1 LGGLVALQPNW
12 RVLNQRGEHA
22 RAGNEDRSG
31 TLTRVTDSSYGISY
45 DVEAVHLPHLMKLFA
60 SAWWTTERTEAET
73 RGILAG
79 SDVVV
84 TVVDRPAERLVGF
97 ARVLTDRT
105 YLAVVLDVIVAA
117 EVRGEGVGAM
127 VMNAVLAHP
136 WVAGV
141 RSVELV
147 CQPDLVA
154 FYERWGFTQRVGR
167 SRLMRR
173 TTDASLTDQ
182 ALGD

>member
-1 LGGLVALQPNW
+1 MTHP
-12 RVLNQRGEHA
+12 
-22 RAGNEDRSG
+22 
-31 TLTRVTDSSYGISY
+31 SYQISY
-45 DVEAVHLPHLMKLFA
+45 DVAAVPVPRLMELFA
-60 SAWWTTERTEAET
+60 STWWAAGRTETQT
-73 RGILAG
+73 RAILAG

-84 TVVDRPAERLVGF
+84 TVVRRQSTPLAGF

-117 EVRGEGVGAM
+117 DVRGVGIGAM
-127 VMNAVLAHP
+127 VMDAVLAHP

-141 RSVELV
+141 HSVELV
-147 CQPDLVA
+147 CQPELTG

-173 TTDASLTDQ
+173 TADASL
-182 ALGD
+182 AGE

>member
-1 LGGLVALQPNW
+1 V
-12 RVLNQRGEHA
+12 
-22 RAGNEDRSG
+22 RAGANKSG

-45 DVEAVHLPHLMKLFA
+45 DAEAVHLPHLMKLFA
-60 SAWWTTERTEAET
+60 SAWWTAERTEAEA
-73 RGILAG
+73 RGILSG

-84 TVVDRPAERLVGF
+84 SVVARPAERLVAF

-105 YLAVVLDVIVAA
+105 YLAVVLDVIVAP
-117 EVRGEGVGAM
+117 EVRGEGIGAM
-127 VMNAVLAHP
+127 VMDAVLAHP

-154 FYERWGFTQRVGR
+154 FYERWGFTQQVGQ

-173 TTDASLTDQ
+173 TADPALTSQ
-182 ALGD
+182 